1 MKVYVAFRKDYEHRK
16 GELLG
21 MLVEKR
27 NDARGLTQWESGLK
41 WARGAFG
48 HLVKDKK
55 SIFVF
60 PKELKVSEDKKL
72 DVEEHGLYCAAV
84 LSRQQDEWAPI
95 PARQIGRIDI
105 GDRPLQLDA
114 LLQEITHGGEHA
126 GVDGLVGLV
135 VGQLKADGV
144 A

>member
-1 MKVYVAFRKDYEHRK
+1 MLLLSSGLLGLAGYGDKESRKERRNKSMKVYVAFRKDYEHRK

-72 DVEEHGLYCAAV
+72 LVEKGIFTKEEYLEAMKK
-84 LSRQQDEWAPI
+84 
-95 PARQIGRIDI
+95 IG
-105 GDRPLQLDA
+105 Q
-114 LLQEITHGGEHA
+114 
-126 GVDGLVGLV
+126 
-135 VGQLKADGV
+135 KAEMR
-144 A
+144 